1 MEKRTTYLP
10 RERVALSQIKKGTEI
25 ATVGNA
31 ATANAVERNVV
42 IAEETNAVSVRNA
55 GNAESAESAG
65 IVESV
70 ESVGNVGNA
79 ETNAA
84 SAVTVRTAGT
94 AQTVGSA
101 EIGPIAAI
109 EAIEAIAGTEAIG
122 IDAAIVTVRVER
134 KIETGNAAANKQYI
148 TIKKNVC
155 RDFCPSCC

>member
-1 MEKRTTYLP
+1 M
-10 RERVALSQIKKGTEI
+10 SQIKKGTEI

-109 EAIEAIAGTEAIG
+109 EAIEAIAGIEAIEAIG

-134 KIETGNAAANKQYI
+134 KIATGNAVANKQYI
-148 TIKKNVC
+148 TIKKRV
-155 RDFCPSCC
+155 